1 MEGPILKPLLPL
13 CLDLSSRSV
22 VIFGGGIVGERKARL
37 FSNYAKVTVVSK
49 EFSPG
54 LKQMEMG
61 GALRLVFS
69 DLSEGFDHFLQDAF
83 IAIPATNDTQLNQ
96 SISRIASERGILV
109 NEVDSAGDVVVPSI
123 IKRGSI
129 LIAISTENPALSKH
143 IRLKLESE
151 LNENFA
157 EMARLLHQIRKELKE
172 EIADQKDRS
181 KIIWA
186 IISDREV
193 WRLLEVS
200 YEKAYMRARQ
210 HVSQD
215 E

>member
-1 MEGPILKPLLPL
+1 M
-13 CLDLSSRSV
+13 

-37 FSNYAKVTVVSK
+37 FSNCAKVTVVSK
-49 EFSPG
+49 EFTPE
-54 LKQMEMG
+54 LKQMEIKG
-61 GALRLVFS
+61 DLKLVLS
-69 DLSEGFDHFLQDAF
+69 DLSEGFDPFLQDAF
-83 IAIPATNDTQLNQ
+83 IVIPATNNAQLNQ
-96 SISRIASERGILV
+96 SISKIASERGILV
-109 NEVDSAGDVVVPSI
+109 NEVDRAGDVVVPSI
-123 IKRGSI
+123 IRRGSI

-151 LNENFA
+151 LVENYA
-157 EMARLLHQIRKELKE
+157 EMARLLLQIRKELKE
-172 EIADQKDRS
+172 EVADQKIRS

-186 IISDREV
+186 IISDRDV
-193 WRLLEVS
+193 WRLLDVS